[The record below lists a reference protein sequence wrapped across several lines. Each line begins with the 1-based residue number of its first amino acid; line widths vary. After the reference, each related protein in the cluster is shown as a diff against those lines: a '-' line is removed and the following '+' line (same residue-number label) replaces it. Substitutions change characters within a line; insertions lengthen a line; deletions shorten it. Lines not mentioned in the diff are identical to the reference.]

1 MENKQRKKSA
11 LDRFIAWLLMVLQ
24 NSFIGRFFTSYDKVN
39 DKFQT
44 SIRKKS
50 KKGERKLARLIEHS
64 GVASFIPKIYL
75 FLMRIPLRDY
85 GIMMLMT
92 GAVVTILYPINDM
105 ILFINVTFK
114 MFVLGASTC
123 VCAIPLLFSS
133 RSLADNALSSR
144 LFKFIL
150 FDFLGVDDSGFREAS
165 EAGRVSFASFAFLIG
180 AVLGVV
186 SYFLMPTYTVLIL
199 IGIALMY
206 CTVRTP
212 EVGAVISILAI
223 PFVDVL
229 YICAFVAYTFLCYVL
244 KAIRGKRVFKFE
256 YFDLWVTIAIFV
268 FTVCGINYADP
279 LSSLKDIAL
288 NLAIMLSYF
297 MFSNLIHSKV
307 WFRRS
312 IVAFTSSSLVV
323 GIVAIVQSILRQI
336 SRSVDGFEAVMPKDA
351 DISSTLGLPS
361 VLMRFMVI
369 AIPFA
374 VVHMISEK
382 KDITRFGGFLLSVV
396 LIAAL
401 LLSGAPLGLLGFLMG
416 LLLVLVF
423 FKRTAIYALVL
434 VAVALPVL
442 YVTLPDSAIEFVFS
456 FGPLEGASVEAGL
469 SYFADNFIEVIKLP
483 FGVGAHGTTVSE
495 AFGQEYI
502 NSLPLQ
508 IVASYGVFGFL
519 AFTLL
524 IIMFARVILSYAA
537 KAKNE
542 YRRVN
547 GCAGLCSILAILS
560 VGVFDFAWYDKR
572 IFLLMIITIALSM
585 AYVKIDK
592 EEETVETGYIDIA
605 KASIDIPLRELAVRA
620 NAAQRRYVHAPRM
633 KKKLGMANKNKDEEV
648 KEFSNTEELFIRTI
662 RNQTDENEQDE

>member
-11 LDRFIAWLLMVLQ
+11 LDRFMAWLLTVLQ
-24 NSFIGRFFTSYDKVN
+24 NSFIGRFFTSYDKAN
-39 DKFQT
+39 DKFRAK
-44 SIRKKS
+44 IKKKS
-50 KKGERKLARLIEHS
+50 KRGERKLARLVENS
-64 GVASFIPKIYL
+64 GVARIIPKIYL

-114 MFVLGASTC
+114 MFVLGAATC
-123 VCAIPLLFSS
+123 ISSIPLLFSS
-133 RSLADNALSSR
+133 RSLADNVLSSR
-144 LFKFIL
+144 FFSHIL
-150 FDFLGVDDSGFREAS
+150 FEFLGVDDSGFREAS
-165 EAGRVSFASFAFLIG
+165 EMGKVSFASFAFLIG
-180 AVLGVV
+180 AVLGVA
-186 SYFLMPTYTVLIL
+186 SYFVMPTYTILIL
-199 IGIALMY
+199 IGVALVY

-212 EVGAVISILAI
+212 EVGAITSILAI
-223 PFVDVL
+223 PFVDVVYL
-229 YICAFVAYTFLCYVL
+229 CAFVAYTFLCYVL
-244 KAIRGKRVFKFE
+244 KAIRGKRVYRFE

-268 FTVCGINYADP
+268 FTVCGINYSDP
-279 LSSLKDIAL
+279 LSSLKDVLL

-312 IVAFTSSSLVV
+312 IVAFTTSSLVV
-323 GIVAIVQSILRQI
+323 GVVAIVQSILRQI
-336 SRSVDGFEAVMPKDA
+336 SNSVESLEAVMPKDA
-351 DISSTLGLPS
+351 EIASTLGSPD

-369 AIPFA
+369 AIPFG

-382 KDITRFGGFLLSVV
+382 RDITRFGGFLLSVV

-401 LLSGAPLGLLGFLMG
+401 ILSDAPLGLLGFAVG

-423 FKRTAIYALVL
+423 FKRTAIYFLVI

-442 YVTLPDSAIEFVFS
+442 YATLPDSAIDFVFS
-456 FGPLEGASVEAGL
+456 FGPLEGSSVEAGL
-469 SYFADNFIEVIKLP
+469 SYFADNFEEVIKLP
-483 FGVGAHGTTVSE
+483 FGVGAYGTTVSE

-508 IVASYGVFGFL
+508 IVANYGIFGFL
-519 AFTLL
+519 AFALL
-524 IIMFARVILSYAA
+524 IVMFARVTLSYSV

-547 GCAGLCSILAILS
+547 GCAGLCSVLAILS
-560 VGVFDFAWYDKR
+560 VGVFDFVWYDKR
-572 IFLLMIITIALSM
+572 ILLLLIITMALSL
-585 AYVKIDK
+585 AYVKIEK
-592 EEETVETGYIDIA
+592 EEEAVDSGYVDIA

-620 NAAQRRYVHAPRM
+620 NVQQRRYVHASRM
-633 KKKLGMANKNKDEEV
+633 KKKLGMADKNKDEEV
-648 KEFSNTEELFIRTI
+648 KEFSNTEELFIKTI
-662 RNQTDENEQDE
+662 RNQLDENEQDE